1 MQKLKIAING
11 SNGRMGQAVAAAADE
26 EGVEVVGRCDL
37 GGDLKAEA
45 RNADVII
52 DFSFHETTEAVIE
65 TAKETGTRLVIG
77 TTGHNDERRTE
88 LRKRAGEIPTVWAGN
103 YSIGVNLLFFLTQR
117 AASVLDETYDAEI
130 VELHHRL
137 KKDAPS
143 GTAADLYEIILK
155 ERGLGF
161 EALRHGR
168 SGVIGE
174 RSTREVGVHAL
185 RGGDVIGDHTVLFA
199 GPGERIELT
208 HRASNR
214 RIYSTGALRAAR
226 WIMDQAAGVYDM
238 QDVLGFRS

>member
-1 MQKLKIAING
+1 MKITING
-11 SNGRMGQAVAAAADE
+11 SNGRMGQAVAGAADE

-45 RNADVII
+45 RDADVII

-65 TAKETGTRLVIG
+65 TAKEMGKRLVIG
-77 TTGHNDERRTE
+77 TTGHNDERRAD
-88 LRKRAGEIPTVWAGN
+88 LRRRAGEIPTVWAGN

-117 AASVLDETYDAEI
+117 AAAVLDETYDAEI

-168 SGVIGE
+168 SGVPGV
-174 RSTREVGVHAL
+174 RSSKEVGVHAL
-185 RGGDVIGDHTVLFA
+185 RGGDAIGDHTVLFA

-208 HRASNR
+208 HRASSR
-214 RIYSTGALRAAR
+214 RIFSTGALRAAR
-226 WIMDQAAGVYDM
+226 WVMDRTAGVYDM
-238 QDVLGFRS
+238 QDVLGFRD

>member
-1 MQKLKIAING
+1 
-11 SNGRMGQAVAAAADE
+11 MGQAVSTAADE
-26 EGVEVVGRCDL
+26 QGVDVVGQCDI
-37 GGDLKAEA
+37 GGDLKVEA
-45 RNADVII
+45 READVII

-65 TAKETGTRLVIG
+65 TAKEMGKRLVIG
-77 TTGHNDERRTE
+77 TTGHNDERRAD
-88 LRKRAGEIPTVWAGN
+88 LRKRAGELPTVWAGN

-168 SGVIGE
+168 SGVPGE
-174 RSTREVGVHAL
+174 RSTKEVGVHAI
-185 RGGDVIGDHTVLFA
+185 RGGDSIGDHTVLFA
-199 GPGERIELT
+199 GQGERIELT

-214 RIYSTGALRAAR
+214 QIYSTGAIRAAR
-226 WIMDQAAGVYDM
+226 WIMDQSAGVYDM
-238 QDVLGFRS
+238 QDVLGFRD